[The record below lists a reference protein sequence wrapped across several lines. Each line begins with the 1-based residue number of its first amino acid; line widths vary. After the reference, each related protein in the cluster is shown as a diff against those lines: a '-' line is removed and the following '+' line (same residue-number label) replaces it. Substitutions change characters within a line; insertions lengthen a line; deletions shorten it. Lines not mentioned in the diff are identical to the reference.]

1 MCVPEAYCA
10 NLPVKL
16 VACCKHS
23 SGADAVTAHR
33 SCLALQIFFGGSCTA
48 WLDCCCADI
57 QGACL
62 YGQGDA
68 GAVMLHP

>member
-16 VACCKHS
+16 VAYCKHS

-33 SCLALQIFFGGSCTA
+33 SCLALQNFLVEVARLGWIA
-48 WLDCCCADI
+48 
-57 QGACL
+57 
-62 YGQGDA
+62 
-68 GAVMLHP
+68 AVLIYKAHVCMAKAMPAP